1 MVVQIE
7 RVKRYFERFILSCPG
22 SFSIR
27 GLVELSHLYGKH
39 HKCAHELNSLHG
51 RYPQRLA
58 LAISIKVPIV

>member
-22 SFSIR
+22 TFSIR
-27 GLVELSHLYGKH
+27 GLVELSHLLR
-39 HKCAHELNSLHG
+39 AHDLTSLHG
-51 RYPQRLA
+51 RYPRRLA